1 MITDARVAELERRIK
16 SRRARPDTER
26 RLALQVIERLR
37 ITDLALDDAIRERA
51 QWLDIIADCTGDE
64 LVSDVLAVNRLSFL
78 NRAINKLKDER
89 TPHADPR

>member
-1 MITDARVAELERRIK
+1 VITDARVAELERRIK

-37 ITDLALDDAIRERA
+37 VTDRALKNAAEMVDSEYEASPETAETTRLQYILSAI
-51 QWLDIIADCTGDE
+51 DE
-64 LVSDVLAVNRLSFL
+64 
-78 NRAINKLKDER
+78 LKDER